1 MPSSTGNGVSVPV
14 IETKELWRVY
24 RLGDQEI
31 PALRGVNLTINPGS
45 YIALKGRSGSGKTT
59 LLNCLGG
66 LDRPT
71 KGTVRVSGQ
80 EIGTWNERQLTRWRR
95 HQVGF
100 IFQSLGLLPA
110 LSAYENVELML
121 RMIGADPKERRRR
134 TLECLEL
141 VGLTKWAD
149 HRPYEMSGGQ
159 QQRVAV
165 ARALANSPRLIL
177 ADEPTGELD
186 SKTGREMLTLFGN
199 IVREQNMT
207 MLMATHDSL
216 VDDYVDEV
224 LHLRDGQIVTAQQ
237 FAEELEAGGAKCK
250 AVCLAPSKGLRFSP
264 FQLPSRQIEENMAKV
279 GVIGAATSAAS
290 IFGQRRF
297 FRSRTSSPAPIL
309 SQSGRRRRLANTDC
323 RRCRWRTCSPIRRLT
338 S

>member
-1 MPSSTGNGVSVPV
+1 MPSSNGNGVSVPV

-237 FAEELEAGGAKCK
+237 FAEELEAGGAQNAK
-250 AVCLAPSKGLRFSP
+250 PS
-264 FQLPSRQIEENMAKV
+264 V
-279 GVIGAATSAAS
+279 
-290 IFGQRRF
+290 
-297 FRSRTSSPAPIL
+297 
-309 SQSGRRRRLANTDC
+309 
-323 RRCRWRTCSPIRRLT
+323 
-338 S
+338 